1 MSMDHYL
8 ELRLRQDPEFLET
21 VLMNALFAKLH
32 RALCEAGQGAIGVS
46 FPNADKNLGDKLRL
60 HGSKEALERLMALNW
75 LIGMRDHLSIF
86 ELRPVPANCQHRIVQ
101 RVQAKSS
108 AERLYRRSARNGRLS
123 ESEAE
128 KKTAAAKEKEK
139 KALLKLPFVQLRSA
153 STGEQF
159 RLFIKQGAPMDRPQP
174 GRFSDY
180 GLSSTATV
188 PWF

>member
-32 RALCEAGQGAIGVS
+32 RALCEVGQGGIGVS

-75 LIGMRDHLSIF
+75 LTGMRDHLSIF

-108 AERLYRRSARNGRLS
+108 AERLYRRSVRNGRLS
-123 ESEAE
+123 EREAE
-128 KKTAAAKEKEK
+128 KKTVTAKEER
-139 KALLKLPFVQLRSA
+139 LQLPFVQLRSA

-180 GLSSTATV
+180 GLSSIATV